1 MATSRNDL
9 EELAEFGSQAETLC
23 IELIGRYTGKN
34 DTLVREL
41 RHLRNVAN
49 ELYRKSM
56 NLCKVRDFRGY
67 KFAIIDPQTGEF
79 RNATKDEAYRI
90 MMGYPREDVSIMDM
104 LHEIGGTLQE
114 EFSDRIEELFQTY
127 THTPTETETKK

>member
-9 EELAEFGSQAETLC
+9 EELAEFGSQAENLC
-23 IELIGRYTGKN
+23 IELISRYTGKN

-67 KFAIIDPQTGEF
+67 KFAIIDPNTGEV

-90 MMGYPREDVSIMDM
+90 MMGYPRGDVSIMDM
-104 LHEIGGTLQE
+104 LQEIGGTLQE
-114 EFSDRIEELFQTY
+114 EYSDRFEELFQKY
-127 THTPTETETKK
+127 THTTTSQEATK

>member
-9 EELAEFGSQAETLC
+9 EELAEFGSQAENLC
-23 IELIGRYTGKN
+23 IELISRYTGKN
-34 DTLVREL
+34 DILVREL

-67 KFAIIDPQTGEF
+67 KFAVIDKDSGEI
-79 RNATKDEAYRI
+79 RKATKDEAYRI
-90 MMGYPREDVSIMDM
+90 MMGYPRGDVSIMDI
-104 LHEIGGTLQE
+104 LSEIGGTLQKE
-114 EFSDRIEELFQTY
+114 YSDRIQQLFEEY
-127 THTPTETETKK
+127 THATTETEAKK